1 MGNMDM
7 EEVDNINMDL
17 NIMVNNRVHLN
28 TPQDNS
34 NYNH

>member
-1 MGNMDM
+1 M

-17 NIMVNNRVHLN
+17 NIMVNNMVHLN